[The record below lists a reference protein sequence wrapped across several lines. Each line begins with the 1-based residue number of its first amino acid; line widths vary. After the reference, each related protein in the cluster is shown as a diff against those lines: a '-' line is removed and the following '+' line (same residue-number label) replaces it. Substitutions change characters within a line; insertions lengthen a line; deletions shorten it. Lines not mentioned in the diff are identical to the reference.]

1 VTDTV
6 MADPRREDVER
17 ALATGDMAAALRDS
31 ARLLDSHPSDP
42 AIIALRG
49 ATLFAHGQAQA
60 AVDVLAP
67 AARDPDAPFEL
78 TSGLAICQAAA
89 GDHAAA
95 LANFRR
101 ALDQHGDEFSLRL
114 MYAEVLDRQGQP
126 DAALQQFFR
135 AMHDAQTRGRWLNDA
150 TTPAS
155 MRPRVKRAI
164 ERIDRG
170 REALFQHVLEP
181 HIQAFGRDAMARV
194 GEALGVYLGTTAR
207 PEQDPRQ
214 RPLFLWM
221 PGLRPTPMFER
232 GQFPWYPALEAA
244 TDTIRSELLGVLNR
258 KDELSPFLQIPAGQ
272 DDEVY
277 LGGDP
282 QERAWDAFFFHRH
295 GEAFPEHLAACPA
308 TARALTHVPLT
319 RIAGHAPEV
328 LFSVLAPRTH
338 IKPHHGVTNTRVVT
352 HLPLVIPQGDC
363 KLVVGGQVHAWE
375 EGRCVTFDDTF
386 LHEAWN
392 RSDETRVVLILDTWH
407 PDLAEPEQ
415 IALRDLI
422 EAIGGFNSAAGIARI

>member
-1 VTDTV
+1 

-17 ALATGDMAAALRDS
+17 ALATGDMATALRDS

-95 LANFRR
+95 LDNFRR
-101 ALDQHGDEFSLRL
+101 ALDQHDDEFSLRL
-114 MYAEVLDRQGQP
+114 MYAELLDRQGQP

-155 MRPRVKRAI
+155 MQPRVKRAI
-164 ERIDRG
+164 ERVDRG
-170 REALFQHVLEP
+170 REALFQQVLEP
-181 HIQAFGRDAMARV
+181 HIQAFGRQAMARV
-194 GEALGVYLGTTAR
+194 GEALGVYLGR
-207 PEQDPRQ
+207 HPSIDPDPRQ
-214 RPLFLWM
+214 KPLFLWM

-232 GQFPWYPALEAA
+232 AQFPWYPALEA
-244 TDTIRSELLGVLNR
+244 DTAGIRDELLSVLHR
-258 KDELSPFLQIPAGQ
+258 KDQLSPFLHIPAGH
-272 DDEVY
+272 DDEAY
-277 LGGDP
+277 LGGNP
-282 QERAWDAFFFHRH
+282 QERAWDAYFFYRH
-295 GEAFPEHLAACPA
+295 GEAFAEHLAACPA
-308 TARALTHVPLT
+308 TTRALGRLPLT

-328 LFSVLAPRTH
+328 LFSVLAPHTH

-352 HLPLVIPQGDC
+352 HLPLVIPKGDC
-363 KLVVGGQVHAWE
+363 KLVVGGLEHAWE

-392 RSDETRVVLILDTWH
+392 RSDETRVVLIVDTWH
-407 PDLAEPEQ
+407 PDLLEPEQ
-415 IALRDLI
+415 IALRSLV
-422 EAIGGFNSAAGIARI
+422 EAIGDFNSAAGIARD